1 MSLCF
6 IALGKYFLHDA
17 VETLSEP
24 IETFTIHSTLRQ
36 GDHTTNPFIPNKEI
50 NRSVTFCLSQNTEK
64 NPPHFACCHLQ
75 VSSILALEETLALY

>member
-6 IALGKYFLHDA
+6 IALGKYFLCDA

-64 NPPHFACCHLQ
+64 THL
-75 VSSILALEETLALY
+75 ILLAVTCKFPQHLPWKRH